1 MADEDDDFE
10 DLFSFGVSTPGAPS
24 AVSNDKNPYFA
35 PGGGES
41 ASSGAAGPALPA
53 GRVRTPRSAGGAD
66 DFDDIFGTP
75 PITTAK
81 HRNLSEE
88 FHVHDEDTRDMLE
101 WLDDDDTGKKG
112 SDGSFQHI
120 PAQHNISGDV
130 DDSPSQDNEGAKVVD
145 DDDFDFDQILS
156 DADAAP
162 IQKGAE
168 IHNSKR
174 STNENEG
181 ELQVV
186 STGVGKRP
194 EENANI
200 KPGAFEYEDLTP
212 LSLSKPPLPACI
224 EKELSFDQWDDE
236 NDEMKGL
243 QTSDEAVDV
252 QEATET
258 ADRDDS
264 VGASSTPK
272 GGVVSG
278 VAPRSTHNI
287 TFSSLADAIRS
298 SSSTADDVR
307 SFFSREIGFNN
318 VCGDVEI
325 SKKDRAYLWTKVICG
340 KTLEDIEG
348 GSLADSYREWQKK
361 GEVAREFE
369 GYEHG
374 AAIDSLLKEGCG
386 ASNQDD
392 DYEAKKQAL
401 ISLSYFQSRHKSSTS
416 SPPCMDSLIL
426 PVALAILEAGIPP
439 AAASVVLAHIEPSSM
454 PLLRLEHDERYL
466 AAKAESMD
474 VYLLACYHLPML
486 VMHLDRHCPGWYW
499 PRKNKNL
506 VDDNSGATHV
516 NKEVLGGSANV
527 GAAKDEK
534 AEGQSGEGQYS
545 LKKKNDMDQNGLVP
559 LSWFIT
565 NFAGECGAAC
575 MAHKNI
581 FPLWDNTLTKGDH
594 SWKYFLAVAV
604 LDKQSDVLLMSRGEE
619 LRLELKKVF
628 NFQKV
633 WASSETD
640 AADDGMTREWLSSA
654 KSLMESTPS
663 SVIELLRSS
672 DDRAVA
678 CALKVRQAK
687 IDEELQAQLA
697 AEEIARK
704 KETLEREKE
713 AEKALTKARL
723 TAYYRTHNPEKVD
736 TIDQILKLFEGRTNV
751 LNDKLKHKV
760 REICI
765 CFISIRRHI
774 DCILI
779 YGDSTAQVSYQRR
792 I

>member
-1 MADEDDDFE
+1 MADDNDDFE

-24 AVSNDKNPYFA
+24 AVSNDENSDIS
-35 PGGGES
+35 PGGSAS
-41 ASSGAAGPALPA
+41 ASSGASGPALPD

-75 PITTAK
+75 PVTTAK

-120 PAQHNISGDV
+120 PAQHNILGDA

-162 IQKGAE
+162 IRKGAV
-168 IHNSKR
+168 INNSKM

-186 STGVGKRP
+186 PAGVGKPP
-194 EENANI
+194 EENVNT
-200 KPGAFEYEDLTP
+200 KPGASKFENPPPLTLSKRP
-212 LSLSKPPLPACI
+212 LSASI

-243 QTSDEAVDV
+243 QTNDEAIDA
-252 QEATET
+252 QEA
-258 ADRDDS
+258 ADRD
-264 VGASSTPK
+264 ASAPK
-272 GGVVSG
+272 GGLVSG
-278 VAPRSTHNI
+278 VAPHSTKNI

-307 SFFSREIGFNN
+307 YFFSREIGFNN
-318 VCGDVEI
+318 VCGDVGIGKE
-325 SKKDRAYLWTKVICG
+325 DRAYLWTKVICG

-361 GEVAREFE
+361 GEVAREYE
-369 GYEHG
+369 GCEHG

-386 ASNQDD
+386 VSNQDD

-401 ISLSYFQSRHKSSTS
+401 LSLSYFQSRNKSSTS
-416 SPPCMDSLIL
+416 SSPCMDSLIL

-439 AAASVVLAHIEPSSM
+439 AAASVVLSHIAPSSM

-499 PRKNKNL
+499 PRKGKIL

-534 AEGQSGEGQYS
+534 TDGQSGEGQNS
-545 LKKKNDMDQNGLVP
+545 QKKKSDMDQHGLVP

-565 NFAGECGAAC
+565 NFAGECGASC
-575 MAHKNI
+575 MAHKNL
-581 FPLWDNTLTKGDH
+581 FPLWDNTLTRGDH

-604 LDKQSDVLLMSRGEE
+604 LDTQSDVLLMSRGEE
-619 LRLELKKVF
+619 LRLELKKVL
-628 NFQKV
+628 NFQEV
-633 WASSETD
+633 RASSETD
-640 AADDGMTREWLSSA
+640 PADDEITREWLSSA

-678 CALKVRQAK
+678 FALKLRQAK

-697 AEEIARK
+697 AVELARN
-704 KETLEREKE
+704 KETLEREKQ

-736 TIDQILKLFEGRTNV
+736 TIDQILKLFEGRTNI
-751 LNDKLKHKV
+751 LNDKLKYKV
-760 REICI
+760 REICNDL
-765 CFISIRRHI
+765 FQFVFLLH
-774 DCILI
+774 
-779 YGDSTAQVSYQRR
+779 
-792 I
+792 

>member
-1 MADEDDDFE
+1 MTAERHFRDPIPNTDNDRKESTMADEDDDFE
-10 DLFSFGVSTPGAPS
+10 DLFSFSVSTPGAPP
-24 AVSNDKNPYFA
+24 AISNDKNSYITPV
-35 PGGGES
+35 GGAS

-75 PITTAK
+75 PVTTAK

-120 PAQHNISGDV
+120 PAQHNISGDA

-162 IQKGAE
+162 IRKGTA

-181 ELQVV
+181 ELQVIPA
-186 STGVGKRP
+186 GVGKRP
-194 EENANI
+194 EENVNI
-200 KPGAFEYEDLTP
+200 KPIASKFEDPTP
-212 LSLSKPPLPACI
+212 LPLSKPPLSACI

-236 NDEMKGL
+236 NDDLRPRL
-243 QTSDEAVDV
+243 QTSDEAIDV
-252 QEATET
+252 QEATEI
-258 ADRDDS
+258 ADRVDS
-264 VGASSTPK
+264 VGASSTPT
-272 GGVVSG
+272 GGAVSG
-278 VAPRSTHNI
+278 VASHSTQNI

-318 VCGDVEI
+318 VCGDVGI
-325 SKKDRAYLWTKVICG
+325 SKEDRAYLWTKVICG
-340 KTLEDIEG
+340 KTLEDVER

-361 GEVAREFE
+361 GEFAREFE
-369 GYEHG
+369 GYEYG

-386 ASNQDD
+386 ASNQDN
-392 DYEAKKQAL
+392 DYEVKKQAL
-401 ISLSYFQSRHKSSTS
+401 ISLSYFQSRNKSSTS

-439 AAASVVLAHIEPSSM
+439 AAASVVLSHIEPSSM

-486 VMHLDRHCPGWYW
+486 VMHLDRHCPGWHW
-499 PRKNKNL
+499 PTKCKNV
-506 VDDNSGATHV
+506 VDDNRGATHV
-516 NKEVLGGSANV
+516 NKEVLSGSANV

-534 AEGQSGEGQYS
+534 AEGQSGEGQNS
-545 LKKKNDMDQNGLVP
+545 QKKKNDMDQNGLVP

-565 NFAGECGAAC
+565 NFAGECGAPC
-575 MAHKNI
+575 MAHKNL
-581 FPLWDNTLTKGDH
+581 FPLWDNTLTKGDY

-619 LRLELKKVF
+619 LRLELEKVL
-628 NFQKV
+628 NFQQV
-633 WASSETD
+633 WAGSETD

-678 CALKVRQAK
+678 CALKVRQTK

-697 AEEIARK
+697 ADELARK
-704 KETLEREKE
+704 EETLEREKE

-736 TIDQILKLFEGRTNV
+736 TIDQILKIFEGRTNT

-760 REICI
+760 REIC
-765 CFISIRRHI
+765 
-774 DCILI
+774 
-779 YGDSTAQVSYQRR
+779 T
-792 I
+792 